1 MHELQHFL
9 ISCFLFSIACNADYT
24 TSALSQQSWDAIVL
38 NTGAKLAPRN
48 NNSTRTVYVPHPIT
62 LSTQHKHFHHHN
74 PAPRYNLHHMNTEQ
88 LAWYFSAHGY
98 TEGEVLSHPMLY
110 MNKAYLA
117 LAKQLPRYPEY
128 VKMYHDEYKK
138 LNWFTK
144 GLGRMLFI
152 YKPKLQRQFALLWRE
167 CKKVRECKE
176 REEHTKKQKELA
188 AYNAKFEALAN
199 DEVMLDAVPYSHQQ
213 ARDKAHTHIKT
224 AALDRAT
231 RQYIITH
238 DVITFAHEYN
248 IAERDLISLQ
258 GNAYEQ
264 QMHTEFLE
272 QLDET
277 HSISTAYALQ
287 PNHILIDAIG
297 HGVAIGME
305 ANRLQQPDTATA
317 WANFGWK
324 ALDLLQAA
332 GEGLLLCA
340 ENTANMLLHP
350 QHTLQQTVH
359 GLGMITGLVAR
370 TCARTVG
377 TALYWHELMEHG
389 DGLMMAKEMDQV
401 ACKVKTLGNY
411 CIEKAASLEA
421 RDVVKYGTVI
431 AADAILTHKMFMLG
445 STLCTRASP
454 IIRDA
459 IAHISTRIT
468 ATGNTI
474 ANALEAARAESP
486 ILQTA
491 EGMLMKA
498 SEDLSNVGGAAVE
511 ALKGPRL
518 VLETVHAEYMARLE
532 VELGAIRSL
541 FDNKIKGVAELAN
554 KWLKIEYEHILGMEL
569 SFSRRGT
576 LKIGGFHHDFMQ
588 TIEKSNLFEFTEK
601 VIHKTGFYKAKL
613 YFKGDPVKEITFF
626 PSEWPRQKVIEKIH
640 EAYGNFVKSGAA
652 LELQNDG
659 KYLVRGIIEE
669 NITIEMYITAKGK
682 IVTAFP
688 KLYGLL

>member
-62 LSTQHKHFHHHN
+62 FSTQHKHFHHHN

-88 LAWYFSAHGY
+88 LAWYFSTHGY

-264 QMHTEFLE
+264 QMHSEFLE
-272 QLDET
+272 QLTEA
-277 HSISTAYALQ
+277 HIISSYYALQ
-287 PNHILIDAIG
+287 PKNILIDAVSRGI
-297 HGVAIGME
+297 AIGME

-350 QHTLQQTVH
+350 KHTLQQTVH

-377 TALYWHELMEHG
+377 TALYWHELMQHG
-389 DGLMMAKEMDQV
+389 DGLMMAQEMDQV
-401 ACKVKTLGNY
+401 ACKVKALGTY

-445 STLCTRASP
+445 GTLCTRATP
-454 IIRDA
+454 IISDA
-459 IAHISTRIT
+459 IAHISTRMTTMGKTIT
-468 ATGNTI
+468 
-474 ANALEAARAESP
+474 NALEAVRAESP
-486 ILQTA
+486 VLQTT

-498 SEDLSNVGGAAVE
+498 SEGLNKAGSAATEVI
-511 ALKGPRL
+511 KGTRL
-518 VLETVHAEYMARLE
+518 ALETVHAEYMARLE
-532 VELGAIRSL
+532 IELQALRL
-541 FDNKIKGVAELAN
+541 VYDNKVKGFAEFAN
-554 KWLKIEYEHILGMEL
+554 KWLKIEYEHILGIDL
-569 SFSRRGT
+569 IFDRKGFPR
-576 LKIGGFHHDFMQ
+576 INGFHHDLMGA
-588 TIEKSNLFEFTEK
+588 IEKSGAIEFTN
-601 VIHKTGFYKAKL
+601 KTVYNAGFYKADLVIDGTKIT
-613 YFKGDPVKEITFF
+613 KTFF
-626 PSEWPRQKVIEKIH
+626 PSEWPRKKVIEKIY
-640 EAYGNFVKSGAA
+640 EAYENCIKSGV
-652 LELQNDG
+652 LPELGSDG
-659 KYLVRGIIEE
+659 KYVIQSNIQEGIDIKMC
-669 NITIEMYITAKGK
+669 ITQKGK
-682 IVTAFP
+682 VLTAYP
-688 KLYGLL
+688 ILR